1 MERNKGK
8 KRLEWDLSVKDV
20 SKEDNKSK
28 VKRNP
33 LQNKKPEVAP
43 KEEPNEETS
52 TF

>member
-43 KEEPNEETS
+43 KEEPNEEPS